1 MYTIYADDAL
11 LYSPGD
17 EELSVLSPVLETQCN
32 AAGTLTFVLLPEH
45 PMYSALHKMRTRID
59 VRQDDEIIWRGRV
72 LETETDFYRQK
83 TVTCEGELT
92 YLVDSVLHPYKLAD
106 YDGTAAGLFRLY
118 LTRHNEA
125 VSEAQQFQ
133 IGNVDIETL
142 SSVENTGYANT
153 WDEISDNLL
162 DIHGGFLR
170 IRHEDGA
177 RYLDWTKESGDTCAQ
192 VIRFGEN
199 LLDLSEY
206 VSASEVVTCLIP
218 YAGQSDS
225 KITIASVNDGKDYIE
240 DAAGIALY
248 GRIWGVTEFDTK
260 DASTLLEMAKKNL
273 QKRLEETITITI
285 SAVDLHLLDVN
296 AESFHVGNKVR
307 VVSLPHGIDAEYTC
321 TAISLDLVNPD
332 QSEYTFGTPETGMA
346 STTAATSKAVEVV
359 DTSVEYLRQIVS
371 DQNTHLL
378 LTDGLITA
386 YTQKKNE
393 NTDTLNTVQ
402 TTLDGMNG
410 TLSAYVETVDKHTQ
424 DITTVRADLDGMNGT
439 LTAYAE
445 RLGDAESEIT
455 RVQVTLDGI
464 NGELTSKVS
473 KGDLISTINQ
483 TAGEVKISASC
494 INLEGYV
501 TTSEFETV
509 SGWAD
514 NFEGDTINC
523 VTLSAFKVNSD
534 DGEFG
539 ALSIGDAHISDLTL
553 TGTATIGSLTVGGTS
568 VAPRTLKIGESSCT
582 FFAPEDATFE
592 LSDMPGYDDALAAAK
607 SEGASSVHVQALEI
621 AGQNYHSSS
630 KYIEVNLDTTLSNG
644 STEEGLL
651 SVNASSAYNA
661 GVSDVAISEITCVDI
676 SVGADTG
683 RVRVVVKLSNG
694 KTRQQVFTLS

>member
-45 PMYSALHKMRTRID
+45 PMYSALHKMRTRII
-59 VRQDDEIIWRGRV
+59 VKQDDEIIWRGRV

-142 SSVENTGYANT
+142 SSVENTGYGNT
-153 WDEISDNLL
+153 WDEISDNLI

-170 IRHEDGA
+170 IRHEGGV
-177 RYLDWTKESGDTCAQ
+177 RYLDWTKESGTSCGQ

-225 KITIASVNDGKDYIE
+225 QITISSVNGGKDYIE

-260 DASTLLEMAKKNL
+260 DAAKLLEMAKENL
-273 QKRLEETITITI
+273 QKRLKETITITI

-296 AESFHVGNKVR
+296 AESFHVGDKVR
-307 VVSLPHGIDAEYTC
+307 VVSTPHGIDAEYTC

-359 DTSVEYLRQIVS
+359 DSSVEYLRQIVS

-378 LTDGLITA
+378 LFDGVIDA
-386 YTQKKNE
+386 YTTKVDD
-393 NTDTLNTVQ
+393 NTKAINTVQ
-402 TTLDGMNG
+402 LTLN
-410 TLSAYVETVDKHTQ
+410 S
-424 DITTVRADLDGMNGT
+424 
-439 LTAYAE
+439 
-445 RLGDAESEIT
+445 
-455 RVQVTLDGI
+455 VT
-464 NGELTSKVS
+464 GELTSKVS
-473 KGDLISTINQ
+473 KDDLVSTINQ
-483 TAGEVKISASC
+483 TAGAVKISANC
-494 INLEGYV
+494 IDLEGYV
-501 TTSEFETV
+501 TAKQLESGDFWADEFGTQHADIGEIQVTNLYADMSYLTNAQVYGALEVGGALTTSSFTLGESAVGWQKQTVVTGISDALRVSKTSQTITYATPEGGENTINVLTNVQVFAGGHYSTKEISYLGAGTSE
-509 SGWAD
+509 
-514 NFEGDTINC
+514 
-523 VTLSAFKVNSD
+523 
-534 DGEFG
+534 
-539 ALSIGDAHISDLTL
+539 
-553 TGTATIGSLTVGGTS
+553 
-568 VAPRTLKIGESSCT
+568 
-582 FFAPEDATFE
+582 
-592 LSDMPGYDDALAAAK
+592 
-607 SEGASSVHVQALEI
+607 
-621 AGQNYHSSS
+621 
-630 KYIEVNLDTTLSNG
+630 
-644 STEEGLL
+644 
-651 SVNASSAYNA
+651 
-661 GVSDVAISEITCVDI
+661 
-676 SVGADTG
+676 
-683 RVRVVVKLSNG
+683 
-694 KTRQQVFTLS
+694 

>member
-1 MYTIYADDAL
+1 MYTIYADDTL

-45 PMYSALHKMRTRID
+45 PLYSALHKMRTRID

-72 LETETDFYRQK
+72 LETESDFYRQK

-142 SSVENTGYANT
+142 SSVENTGYGNT
-153 WDEISDNLL
+153 WDEISDNLI
-162 DIHGGFLR
+162 DIHGSFLR
-170 IRHEDGA
+170 VRYDGET
-177 RYLDWTKESGDTCAQ
+177 RYLDWTKESGTSCGQ

-218 YAGQSDS
+218 YAGQSGS
-225 KITIASVNDGKDYIE
+225 QITIKSVNDGKDYIE

-260 DASTLLEMAKKNL
+260 DASTLLEMAKENL
-273 QKRLEETITITI
+273 HKRLKETITITI

-296 AESFHVGNKVR
+296 AESFRVGDKVR
-307 VVSLPHGIDAEYTC
+307 VVSPPHGIDAEYTC

-378 LTDGLITA
+378 LFDGVIDA
-386 YTQKKNE
+386 YTTKVDD
-393 NTDTLNTVQ
+393 NTKAINTVQ
-402 TTLDGMNG
+402 LTLN
-410 TLSAYVETVDKHTQ
+410 S
-424 DITTVRADLDGMNGT
+424 
-439 LTAYAE
+439 
-445 RLGDAESEIT
+445 
-455 RVQVTLDGI
+455 VT
-464 NGELTSKVS
+464 GELTSKVS
-473 KGDLISTINQ
+473 KDDLVSTINQ
-483 TAGEVKISASC
+483 TAGAVKISAQC
-494 INLEGYV
+494 IDLEGYV
-501 TTSEFETV
+501 TATELSAMKADVTWLKGLTV
-509 SGWAD
+509 DVGIL
-514 NFEGDTINC
+514 NTG
-523 VTLSAFKVNSD
+523 TLSAGIASVD
-534 DGEFG
+534 
-539 ALSIGDAHISDLTL
+539 ALTANVLILGKSTVGWQKQTVVTGISDALRVSKTSQTITYATPEGGENTINVLTNVQVF
-553 TGTATIGSLTVGGTS
+553 AGGHYSTKEIS
-568 VAPRTLKIGESSCT
+568 YL
-582 FFAPEDATFE
+582 
-592 LSDMPGYDDALAAAK
+592 
-607 SEGASSVHVQALEI
+607 GAS
-621 AGQNYHSSS
+621 
-630 KYIEVNLDTTLSNG
+630 
-644 STEEGLL
+644 
-651 SVNASSAYNA
+651 AS
-661 GVSDVAISEITCVDI
+661 E
-676 SVGADTG
+676 
-683 RVRVVVKLSNG
+683 
-694 KTRQQVFTLS
+694 

>member
-248 GRIWGVTEFDTK
+248 GRIWGVTEFDAK
-260 DASTLLEMAKKNL
+260 DASTLLEMAKENL
-273 QKRLEETITITI
+273 QKRLKETITITI

-296 AESFHVGNKVR
+296 AESFRVGDKVR
-307 VVSLPHGIDAEYTC
+307 VVSPPHGIDAEYTC

-378 LTDGLITA
+378 LFDGVIDA
-386 YTQKKNE
+386 YTTKVDD
-393 NTDTLNTVQ
+393 NTKAINTVQ
-402 TTLDGMNG
+402 LTLN
-410 TLSAYVETVDKHTQ
+410 S
-424 DITTVRADLDGMNGT
+424 
-439 LTAYAE
+439 
-445 RLGDAESEIT
+445 
-455 RVQVTLDGI
+455 VT
-464 NGELTSKVS
+464 GELTSKVS
-473 KGDLISTINQ
+473 KDDLVSTINQ
-483 TAGEVKISASC
+483 TAGAVKISANC
-494 INLEGYV
+494 IDLDGYV
-501 TTSEFETV
+501 TAKELSAMKADVSWLKGLTV
-509 SGWAD
+509 DVGILRT
-514 NFEGDTINC
+514 G
-523 VTLSAFKVNSD
+523 TLSAGIAS
-534 DGEFG
+534 
-539 ALSIGDAHISDLTL
+539 LDAV
-553 TGTATIGSLTVGGTS
+553 TANVLILGGTS
-568 VAPRTLKIGESSCT
+568 AAPHTLKIGESSCT

>member
-17 EELSVLSPVLETQCN
+17 EELSVLSPVLETSCN
-32 AAGTLTFVLLPEH
+32 AAGTLTFVLLPAH
-45 PMYSALHKMRTRID
+45 PLYDKLQKLKTRIR
-59 VRQDDEIIWRGRV
+59 VMQDDEIIWRGRV
-72 LETETDFYRQK
+72 LETESDFYRQK

-142 SSVENTGYANT
+142 SSVENTGYGNT
-153 WDEISDNLL
+153 WDEISDNLI

-177 RYLDWTKESGDTCAQ
+177 RYLDWTKASGTSCGQ

-225 KITIASVNDGKDYIE
+225 QITISSVNGGKDYIE

-260 DASTLLEMAKKNL
+260 DAAKLLEMAKENL
-273 QKRLEETITITI
+273 QKRLKETITITI
-285 SAVDLHLLDVN
+285 SAVNLHLLDVN
-296 AESFHVGNKVR
+296 AESFHVGDKVR
-307 VVSLPHGIDAEYTC
+307 VISPPHGIDAEYTC

-378 LTDGLITA
+378 LFDGVIDA
-386 YTQKKNE
+386 YTTKVDD
-393 NTDTLNTVQ
+393 NTKAINTVRLTLN
-402 TTLDGMNG
+402 
-410 TLSAYVETVDKHTQ
+410 S
-424 DITTVRADLDGMNGT
+424 
-439 LTAYAE
+439 
-445 RLGDAESEIT
+445 
-455 RVQVTLDGI
+455 VT
-464 NGELTSKVS
+464 GELTSKVS
-473 KGDLISTINQ
+473 KDDLVSTINQ
-483 TAGEVKISASC
+483 TAGAVKISANC
-494 INLEGYV
+494 IDLEGYV
-501 TTSEFETV
+501 TATELSAMKADVSWLNGVSLSVAELTARSGAHLGVADATSLGV
-509 SGWAD
+509 SGALGA
-514 NFEGDTINC
+514 NTISANAIAA
-523 VTLSAFKVNSD
+523 TL
-534 DGEFG
+534 
-539 ALSIGDAHISDLTL
+539 
-553 TGTATIGSLTVGGTS
+553 SLTVGGTS

-621 AGQNYHSSS
+621 SGQNYHSSS

-661 GVSDVAISEITCVDI
+661 GAGDVAISKITCVDI
-676 SVGADTG
+676 SAGADTG

>member
-17 EELSVLSPVLETQCN
+17 EELSVLSPMLETQCN

-45 PMYSALHKMRTRID
+45 PMYSTLHKMRTRID

-142 SSVENTGYANT
+142 SSVENTGYGNT
-153 WDEISDNLL
+153 WDEISDNLI

-170 IRHEDGA
+170 VRYDGET
-177 RYLDWTKESGDTCAQ
+177 RYLDWTKESGTSCGQ

-218 YAGQSDS
+218 YAGQGDS
-225 KITIASVNDGKDYIE
+225 QITIKSVNDGKDYIE
-240 DAAGIALY
+240 DEAGIALY

-260 DASTLLEMAKKNL
+260 DAAKLLEMAKENL
-273 QKRLEETITITI
+273 QKRLKETITITI

-296 AESFHVGNKVR
+296 AESFRVGDKVR
-307 VVSLPHGIDAEYTC
+307 VVSPPHGIDAEYTC
-321 TAISLDLVNPD
+321 TAISLDLVSPD

-378 LTDGLITA
+378 LFDGVIDA
-386 YTQKKNE
+386 YTTKVDD
-393 NTDTLNTVQ
+393 NTKAINTVQ
-402 TTLDGMNG
+402 LTLN
-410 TLSAYVETVDKHTQ
+410 S
-424 DITTVRADLDGMNGT
+424 
-439 LTAYAE
+439 
-445 RLGDAESEIT
+445 
-455 RVQVTLDGI
+455 VT
-464 NGELTSKVS
+464 GELPSKVS
-473 KGDLISTINQ
+473 KDDLVSTINQ
-483 TAGEVKISASC
+483 TAGAVKISANC
-494 INLEGYV
+494 IDLEGYV
-501 TTSEFETV
+501 TATE
-509 SGWAD
+509 
-514 NFEGDTINC
+514 
-523 VTLSAFKVNSD
+523 LSAMKADVSWLNGVSLSVAELTARSGAHLGTAD
-534 DGEFG
+534 ADSLGVSG
-539 ALSIGDAHISDLTL
+539 ALSANTISANAIGTTL
-553 TGTATIGSLTVGGTS
+553 ALTVGGVS
-568 VAPRTLKIGESSCT
+568 AAPRTLKIGESSCT

-661 GVSDVAISEITCVDI
+661 GASDVAISEITCVDI
-676 SVGADTG
+676 SAGADTG

>member
-17 EELSVLSPVLETQCN
+17 EELSVLSPVLETSCN
-32 AAGTLTFVLLPEH
+32 AAGTLTFVLLPAH
-45 PMYSALHKMRTRID
+45 PLYDKLQKLKTRIR
-59 VRQDDEIIWRGRV
+59 VMQDDEILWRGRV

-142 SSVENTGYANT
+142 SSVENTGYGNT
-153 WDEISDNLL
+153 WDEISGNLL

-170 IRHEDGA
+170 VRHEDGA
-177 RYLDWTKESGDTCAQ
+177 RYLDWTKESGTSCGQ

-218 YAGQSDS
+218 CAGQGDS
-225 KITIASVNDGKDYIE
+225 QITIASVNGGKDYIE

-260 DASTLLEMAKKNL
+260 DASTLLEMAKENL
-273 QKRLEETITITI
+273 QKRLKETITITI

-296 AESFHVGNKVR
+296 AESFRVGDKVR
-307 VVSLPHGIDAEYTC
+307 VVSPPHGIDAEYTC

-378 LTDGLITA
+378 LFDGVIDA
-386 YTQKKNE
+386 YTTKVDD
-393 NTDTLNTVQ
+393 NTKAINTVQ
-402 TTLDGMNG
+402 LTLN
-410 TLSAYVETVDKHTQ
+410 SV
-424 DITTVRADLDGMNGT
+424 I
-439 LTAYAE
+439 
-445 RLGDAESEIT
+445 
-455 RVQVTLDGI
+455 
-464 NGELTSKVS
+464 GELTSKVS
-473 KGDLISTINQ
+473 KGDLVSTINQ
-483 TAGEVKISASC
+483 TAGAVKISANC
-494 INLEGYV
+494 IDLEGYV
-501 TTSEFETV
+501 TAKEFETV
-509 SGWAD
+509 SGWVDTFNGDFISAARCELD
-514 NFEGDTINC
+514 HLDAGQANLSETSITGPLTIGGTGVGWQKQTVVTGISDALRVSKTSQTITYATPEGGENTIN
-523 VTLSAFKVNSD
+523 VLTNVQVFAGGHFSTKEINYL
-534 DGEFG
+534 G
-539 ALSIGDAHISDLTL
+539 A
-553 TGTATIGSLTVGGTS
+553 
-568 VAPRTLKIGESSCT
+568 
-582 FFAPEDATFE
+582 
-592 LSDMPGYDDALAAAK
+592 
-607 SEGASSVHVQALEI
+607 GASE
-621 AGQNYHSSS
+621 
-630 KYIEVNLDTTLSNG
+630 
-644 STEEGLL
+644 
-651 SVNASSAYNA
+651 
-661 GVSDVAISEITCVDI
+661 
-676 SVGADTG
+676 
-683 RVRVVVKLSNG
+683 
-694 KTRQQVFTLS
+694 

>member
-17 EELSVLSPVLETQCN
+17 EELSVLSPVLETSCN
-32 AAGTLTFVLLPEH
+32 AAGTLTFVLLPAH
-45 PMYSALHKMRTRID
+45 PLYDKLQKLKTRIR
-59 VRQDDEIIWRGRV
+59 VMQDDEIIWRGRV
-72 LETETDFYRQK
+72 LETESDFYRQK

-142 SSVENTGYANT
+142 SSVENTGYGNT
-153 WDEISDNLL
+153 WDEISDNLI

-177 RYLDWTKESGDTCAQ
+177 RYLDWTKASGTSCGQ

-225 KITIASVNDGKDYIE
+225 QITISSVNGGKDYIE

-260 DASTLLEMAKKNL
+260 DAAKLLEMAKENL
-273 QKRLEETITITI
+273 QKRLKETITITI
-285 SAVDLHLLDVN
+285 SAVNLHLLDVN
-296 AESFHVGNKVR
+296 AESFHVGDKVR
-307 VVSLPHGIDAEYTC
+307 VISPPHGIDAEYTC

-378 LTDGLITA
+378 LFDGVIDA
-386 YTQKKNE
+386 YTTKVDD
-393 NTDTLNTVQ
+393 NTKAINTVQ
-402 TTLDGMNG
+402 LTLN
-410 TLSAYVETVDKHTQ
+410 S
-424 DITTVRADLDGMNGT
+424 
-439 LTAYAE
+439 
-445 RLGDAESEIT
+445 
-455 RVQVTLDGI
+455 VT
-464 NGELTSKVS
+464 GELTSKVS
-473 KGDLISTINQ
+473 KDDLVSTINQ
-483 TAGEVKISASC
+483 TAGAVKISANC
-494 INLEGYV
+494 IDLEGYV
-501 TTSEFETV
+501 TATE
-509 SGWAD
+509 
-514 NFEGDTINC
+514 
-523 VTLSAFKVNSD
+523 LSAMKADVSWLNGVSLSVAELTARSGAHLGVAD
-534 DGEFG
+534 ATSLGVSG
-539 ALSIGDAHISDLTL
+539 ALSANTISASAIGATL
-553 TGTATIGSLTVGGTS
+553 SLTVGGTS

-621 AGQNYHSSS
+621 SGQNYHSSS

-661 GVSDVAISEITCVDI
+661 GAGDVAISGITCVDI
-676 SVGADTG
+676 SAGSDTG

>member
-17 EELSVLSPVLETQCN
+17 EELSVLSPMLETQCN

-45 PMYSALHKMRTRID
+45 PMYSTLHKMRTRID

-142 SSVENTGYANT
+142 SSVENTGYGNT
-153 WDEISDNLL
+153 WDEISDNLI

-170 IRHEDGA
+170 IRYDGET
-177 RYLDWTKESGDTCAQ
+177 RYLDWTKESGTSCGQ

-218 YAGQSDS
+218 YAGQGDS
-225 KITIASVNDGKDYIE
+225 QITIKSVNDGKDYIE
-240 DAAGIALY
+240 DEAGIALY

-260 DASTLLEMAKKNL
+260 DAAKLLEMAKENL
-273 QKRLEETITITI
+273 QKRLKETITITI

-296 AESFHVGNKVR
+296 AESFRVGDKVR
-307 VVSLPHGIDAEYTC
+307 VVSPPHGIDAEYTC
-321 TAISLDLVNPD
+321 TAISLDLVSPD

-378 LTDGLITA
+378 LFDGVIDA
-386 YTQKKNE
+386 YTTKVDD
-393 NTDTLNTVQ
+393 NTKAINTVQ
-402 TTLDGMNG
+402 LTLN
-410 TLSAYVETVDKHTQ
+410 S
-424 DITTVRADLDGMNGT
+424 
-439 LTAYAE
+439 
-445 RLGDAESEIT
+445 
-455 RVQVTLDGI
+455 VT
-464 NGELTSKVS
+464 GELTSKVS
-473 KGDLISTINQ
+473 KDDLVSTINQ
-483 TAGEVKISASC
+483 TAGAVKISANC
-494 INLEGYV
+494 IDLEGYV
-501 TTSEFETV
+501 TATE
-509 SGWAD
+509 
-514 NFEGDTINC
+514 
-523 VTLSAFKVNSD
+523 LSAMKADVSWLNGVSLSVAELTARSGAHLGTAD
-534 DGEFG
+534 ADSLGVSG
-539 ALSIGDAHISDLTL
+539 ALSANTISANAIGTTL
-553 TGTATIGSLTVGGTS
+553 ALTVGGVS
-568 VAPRTLKIGESSCT
+568 AAPRTLKIGESSCT

-661 GVSDVAISEITCVDI
+661 GASDVAISEITCVDI
-676 SVGADTG
+676 SAGADTG

>member
-17 EELSVLSPVLETQCN
+17 EELSVLSPVLETSCN
-32 AAGTLTFVLLPEH
+32 AAGTLTFVLLPAH
-45 PMYSALHKMRTRID
+45 PLYDKLQKLKTRIR
-59 VRQDDEIIWRGRV
+59 VMQDDEIIWRGRV
-72 LETETDFYRQK
+72 LETESDFYRQK

-142 SSVENTGYANT
+142 SSVENTGYGNT
-153 WDEISDNLL
+153 WDEISDNLI

-177 RYLDWTKESGDTCAQ
+177 RYLDWTKASGTSCGQ

-225 KITIASVNDGKDYIE
+225 QITISSVNGGKDYIE

-260 DASTLLEMAKKNL
+260 DAAKLLEMAKENL
-273 QKRLEETITITI
+273 QKRLKETITITI
-285 SAVDLHLLDVN
+285 SAVNLHLLDVN
-296 AESFHVGNKVR
+296 AESFHVGDKVR
-307 VVSLPHGIDAEYTC
+307 VISPPHGIDAEYTC

-378 LTDGLITA
+378 LFDGVIDA
-386 YTQKKNE
+386 YTTKVDD
-393 NTDTLNTVQ
+393 NTKAINTVQ
-402 TTLDGMNG
+402 LTLN
-410 TLSAYVETVDKHTQ
+410 S
-424 DITTVRADLDGMNGT
+424 
-439 LTAYAE
+439 
-445 RLGDAESEIT
+445 
-455 RVQVTLDGI
+455 VT
-464 NGELTSKVS
+464 GELTSKVS
-473 KGDLISTINQ
+473 KDDLVSTINQ
-483 TAGEVKISASC
+483 TAGAVKISANC
-494 INLEGYV
+494 IDLEGYV
-501 TTSEFETV
+501 TATE
-509 SGWAD
+509 
-514 NFEGDTINC
+514 
-523 VTLSAFKVNSD
+523 LSAMKADVSWLNGVSLSVAELTARSGAHLGVAD
-534 DGEFG
+534 ATSLGVSG
-539 ALSIGDAHISDLTL
+539 ALSANTISANAIGATL
-553 TGTATIGSLTVGGTS
+553 SLTVGGTS

-621 AGQNYHSSS
+621 SGQNYHSSS

-661 GVSDVAISEITCVDI
+661 GAGGVTISGITCVDI
-676 SVGADTG
+676 SAGSDTG

>member
-45 PMYSALHKMRTRID
+45 PMYSALHKMRTRII
-59 VRQDDEIIWRGRV
+59 VKQDDEIIWRGRV

-142 SSVENTGYANT
+142 SSVENTGYGNT
-153 WDEISDNLL
+153 WDEISGNLI

-170 IRHEDGA
+170 IRYEGGV
-177 RYLDWTKESGDTCAQ
+177 RYLDWTKESGTSCGQ

-225 KITIASVNDGKDYIE
+225 QITISSVNGGKDYIE

-260 DASTLLEMAKKNL
+260 DAAKLLEMAKENL
-273 QKRLEETITITI
+273 QKRLKETITITI

-296 AESFHVGNKVR
+296 AESFHVGDKVR
-307 VVSLPHGIDAEYTC
+307 VISPPHGIDAEYTC

-378 LTDGLITA
+378 LFDGVIDA
-386 YTQKKNE
+386 YTTKVDD
-393 NTDTLNTVQ
+393 NTKAINTVQ
-402 TTLDGMNG
+402 LTLN
-410 TLSAYVETVDKHTQ
+410 S
-424 DITTVRADLDGMNGT
+424 
-439 LTAYAE
+439 
-445 RLGDAESEIT
+445 
-455 RVQVTLDGI
+455 VT
-464 NGELTSKVS
+464 GELTSKVS
-473 KGDLISTINQ
+473 KDDLVSTINQ
-483 TAGEVKISASC
+483 TAGAVKISANC
-494 INLEGYV
+494 IDLEGYV
-501 TTSEFETV
+501 TAKQLESGDFWADEFGTQHADIGEIQVTNLYADMSYLTNAQVYGALEVGGALTTSSLTLGESAVGWQKQTVVTGISDALRVSKTSQTITYATPEGGENTINVLTNVQVFAGGHYSTKEISYLGAGTSE
-509 SGWAD
+509 
-514 NFEGDTINC
+514 
-523 VTLSAFKVNSD
+523 
-534 DGEFG
+534 
-539 ALSIGDAHISDLTL
+539 
-553 TGTATIGSLTVGGTS
+553 
-568 VAPRTLKIGESSCT
+568 
-582 FFAPEDATFE
+582 
-592 LSDMPGYDDALAAAK
+592 
-607 SEGASSVHVQALEI
+607 
-621 AGQNYHSSS
+621 
-630 KYIEVNLDTTLSNG
+630 
-644 STEEGLL
+644 
-651 SVNASSAYNA
+651 
-661 GVSDVAISEITCVDI
+661 
-676 SVGADTG
+676 
-683 RVRVVVKLSNG
+683 
-694 KTRQQVFTLS
+694 

>member
-142 SSVENTGYANT
+142 SSVENTGYGNT
-153 WDEISDNLL
+153 WDEISDNLI

-177 RYLDWTKESGDTCAQ
+177 RYLDWTKESGTSCGQ
-192 VIRFGEN
+192 VICFGEN
-199 LLDLSEY
+199 LLDLSEH

-225 KITIASVNDGKDYIE
+225 QITISSVNGGKDYIE

-260 DASTLLEMAKKNL
+260 DAAKLLEMAKENL
-273 QKRLEETITITI
+273 QKRLKETITITI

-296 AESFHVGNKVR
+296 AESFHVGDKVR
-307 VVSLPHGIDAEYTC
+307 VVSPPHGIDAEYTC

-346 STTAATSKAVEVV
+346 STTAATSKAVETV
-359 DTSVEYLRQIVS
+359 DSSVEYLRQIVS

-386 YTQKKNE
+386 YTTKTNE
-393 NTDTLNTVQ
+393 NTEAINTVQ
-402 TTLDGMNG
+402 ETLDAVNG

-553 TGTATIGSLTVGGTS
+553 TGTATIGSLTVGKAAASWQKQTVVTGIS
-568 VAPRTLKIGESSCT
+568 
-582 FFAPEDATFE
+582 
-592 LSDMPGYDDALAAAK
+592 DALRVSKTSQTITFATPEGGEETINVLTNVQVYAGGHYSTKEISYLGA
-607 SEGASSVHVQALEI
+607 GASE
-621 AGQNYHSSS
+621 
-630 KYIEVNLDTTLSNG
+630 
-644 STEEGLL
+644 
-651 SVNASSAYNA
+651 
-661 GVSDVAISEITCVDI
+661 
-676 SVGADTG
+676 
-683 RVRVVVKLSNG
+683 
-694 KTRQQVFTLS
+694 

>member
-17 EELSVLSPVLETQCN
+17 EELSVLSPVLETSCN

-142 SSVENTGYANT
+142 SSVENTGYGNT
-153 WDEISDNLL
+153 WDEISGNLL

-170 IRHEDGA
+170 VRHEGDV
-177 RYLDWTKESGDTCAQ
+177 RYLDWTKESGTSCGQ

-218 YAGQSDS
+218 CAGQSGS
-225 KITIASVNDGKDYIE
+225 QITISSVNGGKDYIE

-248 GRIWGVTEFDTK
+248 GRIWGVTEFDAK
-260 DASTLLEMAKKNL
+260 DASTLLEMAKENL
-273 QKRLEETITITI
+273 QKRLKETITITI

-296 AESFHVGNKVR
+296 AESFRVGDKVR
-307 VVSLPHGIDAEYTC
+307 VVSPPHGIDAEYTC
-321 TAISLDLVNPD
+321 TAISLDLVSPD

-378 LTDGLITA
+378 LFDGVIDA
-386 YTQKKNE
+386 YTTKVDD
-393 NTDTLNTVQ
+393 NTKAINTVQ
-402 TTLDGMNG
+402 LTLN
-410 TLSAYVETVDKHTQ
+410 S
-424 DITTVRADLDGMNGT
+424 
-439 LTAYAE
+439 
-445 RLGDAESEIT
+445 
-455 RVQVTLDGI
+455 VT
-464 NGELTSKVS
+464 GELTSKVS
-473 KGDLISTINQ
+473 KDDLVSTINQ
-483 TAGEVKISASC
+483 TAGAVKISANC
-494 INLEGYV
+494 IDLDGYV
-501 TTSEFETV
+501 TATELSAMKADVSWLKGLTV
-509 SGWAD
+509 DVGIL
-514 NFEGDTINC
+514 NTG
-523 VTLSAFKVNSD
+523 TLSAGIASVD
-534 DGEFG
+534 
-539 ALSIGDAHISDLTL
+539 ALTANVLILGKSTVGWQKQTVVTGISDALRVSKTSQTITYATPEGGENTINVLTNVQVF
-553 TGTATIGSLTVGGTS
+553 AGGHYSTKEIS
-568 VAPRTLKIGESSCT
+568 YLGA
-582 FFAPEDATFE
+582 
-592 LSDMPGYDDALAAAK
+592 
-607 SEGASSVHVQALEI
+607 GASE
-621 AGQNYHSSS
+621 
-630 KYIEVNLDTTLSNG
+630 
-644 STEEGLL
+644 
-651 SVNASSAYNA
+651 
-661 GVSDVAISEITCVDI
+661 
-676 SVGADTG
+676 
-683 RVRVVVKLSNG
+683 
-694 KTRQQVFTLS
+694 

>member
-17 EELSVLSPVLETQCN
+17 EELSVLSPMLETQCN

-142 SSVENTGYANT
+142 SSVENTGYGNT
-153 WDEISDNLL
+153 WDEISGNLI

-170 IRHEDGA
+170 VRHEGDV
-177 RYLDWTKESGDTCAQ
+177 RYLDWTKESGTSCGQ

-206 VSASEVVTCLIP
+206 VSALEVVTCLIP
-218 YAGQSDS
+218 YAGQGDS
-225 KITIASVNDGKDYIE
+225 QITIASANGGKDYIE
-240 DAAGIALY
+240 DAAGITLY

-260 DASTLLEMAKKNL
+260 DASTLLDMAKENL
-273 QKRLEETITITI
+273 QKRLKEKITITI

-296 AESFHVGNKVR
+296 AESFRVGDKVR
-307 VVSLPHGIDAEYTC
+307 VVSPPHGIDAEYTC

-359 DTSVEYLRQIVS
+359 DSSVEYLRQIVS

-378 LTDGLITA
+378 LFDGVIDA
-386 YTQKKNE
+386 YTTKVDD
-393 NTDTLNTVQ
+393 NTKAINTVQ
-402 TTLDGMNG
+402 LTLN
-410 TLSAYVETVDKHTQ
+410 S
-424 DITTVRADLDGMNGT
+424 
-439 LTAYAE
+439 
-445 RLGDAESEIT
+445 
-455 RVQVTLDGI
+455 VT
-464 NGELTSKVS
+464 GELTSKVS
-473 KGDLISTINQ
+473 KDDLVSTINQ
-483 TAGEVKISASC
+483 TAGAVKISANC
-494 INLEGYV
+494 IDLEGYV
-501 TTSEFETV
+501 TATELSAMK
-509 SGWAD
+509 AD
-514 NFEGDTINC
+514 VTWLKGLAVDVGILNTG
-523 VTLSAFKVNSD
+523 TLSA
-534 DGEFG
+534 G
-539 ALSIGDAHISDLTL
+539 
-553 TGTATIGSLTVGGTS
+553 
-568 VAPRTLKIGESSCT
+568 
-582 FFAPEDATFE
+582 
-592 LSDMPGYDDALAAAK
+592 
-607 SEGASSVHVQALEI
+607 I
-621 AGQNYHSSS
+621 A
-630 KYIEVNLDTTLSNG
+630 
-644 STEEGLL
+644 
-651 SVNASSAYNA
+651 
-661 GVSDVAISEITCVDI
+661 
-676 SVGADTG
+676 SVGALTANVLILGKSTVGWQKQTVVTG
-683 RVRVVVKLSNG
+683 ISDALRVS
-694 KTRQQVFTLS
+694 KTSQTITYATPEGGENTINVLTNVQVFAGGHYSTKEISYLGAGASE

>member
-1 MYTIYADDAL
+1 MYTIYADDTL
-11 LYSPGD
+11 LYLPGD

-142 SSVENTGYANT
+142 SSVENTGYGNT
-153 WDEISDNLL
+153 WDEISDNLI

-177 RYLDWTKESGDTCAQ
+177 RYLDWTKASGTSCGQ

-218 YAGQSDS
+218 YAGQGDS
-225 KITIASVNDGKDYIE
+225 QITIKSVNDGKDYIE
-240 DAAGIALY
+240 DEAGIALY
-248 GRIWGVTEFDTK
+248 GRIWGVTEFDAK
-260 DASTLLEMAKKNL
+260 DASTLLEMAKENL
-273 QKRLEETITITI
+273 QKRLKETITITI

-296 AESFHVGNKVR
+296 AESFRVGDNVR
-307 VVSLPHGIDAEYTC
+307 VVSPPHGIDVEYTC

-378 LTDGLITA
+378 LFDGVIDA
-386 YTQKKNE
+386 YTTKVDD
-393 NTDTLNTVQ
+393 NTKAINTVQ
-402 TTLDGMNG
+402 LTLN
-410 TLSAYVETVDKHTQ
+410 S
-424 DITTVRADLDGMNGT
+424 
-439 LTAYAE
+439 
-445 RLGDAESEIT
+445 
-455 RVQVTLDGI
+455 VT
-464 NGELTSKVS
+464 GELTSKVS
-473 KGDLISTINQ
+473 KDDLVSTINQ
-483 TAGEVKISASC
+483 TAGAVKISANC
-494 INLEGYV
+494 IDLEGYV
-501 TTSEFETV
+501 TATE
-509 SGWAD
+509 
-514 NFEGDTINC
+514 
-523 VTLSAFKVNSD
+523 LSAMKADVSWLNGVSLSVAELTARSGAHLGTAD
-534 DGEFG
+534 ADSLGVSG
-539 ALSIGDAHISDLTL
+539 ALSANTISANAIGTTL
-553 TGTATIGSLTVGGTS
+553 ALTVGGVS
-568 VAPRTLKIGESSCT
+568 AAPRTLKIGESSCT

-661 GVSDVAISEITCVDI
+661 GASDVAISKITCVDI
-676 SVGADTG
+676 SAGADTG

>member
-32 AAGTLTFVLLPEH
+32 AAGTLTLVLLPEH

-72 LETETDFYRQK
+72 LETETDFYHQK

-125 VSEAQQFQ
+125 ISEAQQFQ

-142 SSVENTGYANT
+142 SSVENTGYGNT
-153 WDEISDNLL
+153 WDEISDNLI

-177 RYLDWTKESGDTCAQ
+177 RYLDWTKESGTSCGQ

-225 KITIASVNDGKDYIE
+225 KITIASVNGGKDYIE

-260 DASTLLEMAKKNL
+260 DATKLLEMAKENL
-273 QKRLEETITITI
+273 HKRLKETITITI

-296 AESFHVGNKVR
+296 AESFHVGDKVR
-307 VVSLPHGIDAEYTC
+307 VISPPHGIDAEYTC

-378 LTDGLITA
+378 LFDGVIDV
-386 YTQKKNE
+386 YTTKVDD
-393 NTDTLNTVQ
+393 NTKAINTVQ
-402 TTLDGMNG
+402 LTLN
-410 TLSAYVETVDKHTQ
+410 S
-424 DITTVRADLDGMNGT
+424 
-439 LTAYAE
+439 
-445 RLGDAESEIT
+445 
-455 RVQVTLDGI
+455 VT
-464 NGELTSKVS
+464 GELTSKVR
-473 KGDLISTINQ
+473 KDDLVSTINQ
-483 TAGEVKISASC
+483 TAGAVKISANC
-494 INLEGYV
+494 IDLEGYV
-501 TTSEFETV
+501 TATELSAMKADVSWLKGLTV
-509 SGWAD
+509 DVGILSTG
-514 NFEGDTINC
+514 
-523 VTLSAFKVNSD
+523 TLSAGIAS
-534 DGEFG
+534 
-539 ALSIGDAHISDLTL
+539 LDAVTANVLILGKSTVGWQKQTVVTGISDALRVSKTSQTITYATPEGGENTINVLTNVQVFAGGHYSTKEISYL
-553 TGTATIGSLTVGGTS
+553 GAGTS
-568 VAPRTLKIGESSCT
+568 E
-582 FFAPEDATFE
+582 
-592 LSDMPGYDDALAAAK
+592 
-607 SEGASSVHVQALEI
+607 
-621 AGQNYHSSS
+621 
-630 KYIEVNLDTTLSNG
+630 
-644 STEEGLL
+644 
-651 SVNASSAYNA
+651 
-661 GVSDVAISEITCVDI
+661 
-676 SVGADTG
+676 
-683 RVRVVVKLSNG
+683 
-694 KTRQQVFTLS
+694 

>member
-218 YAGQSDS
+218 YAGQSGS
-225 KITIASVNDGKDYIE
+225 QITIKSVNDGKDYIE

-248 GRIWGVTEFDTK
+248 GRIWGVTEFDAK
-260 DASTLLEMAKKNL
+260 DASTLLEMAKENL
-273 QKRLEETITITI
+273 QKRLKETITITI

-296 AESFHVGNKVR
+296 AESFRVGDKVR
-307 VVSLPHGIDAEYTC
+307 VVSPPHGIDAEYTC
-321 TAISLDLVNPD
+321 TAISLDLVSPD

-371 DQNTHLL
+371 DQNTYLL
-378 LTDGLITA
+378 LFDGVIDA
-386 YTQKKNE
+386 YTTKVDD
-393 NTDTLNTVQ
+393 NTEAINTVQ
-402 TTLDGMNG
+402 LTLN
-410 TLSAYVETVDKHTQ
+410 S
-424 DITTVRADLDGMNGT
+424 
-439 LTAYAE
+439 
-445 RLGDAESEIT
+445 
-455 RVQVTLDGI
+455 VT
-464 NGELTSKVS
+464 GELTSKVS
-473 KGDLISTINQ
+473 KDDLVSTINQ
-483 TAGEVKISASC
+483 TAGAVKISAQC
-494 INLEGYV
+494 IDLEGYV
-501 TTSEFETV
+501 TATELSTMKADVSWLNGVSLSVAELTARSGAHLGVADATSLGV
-509 SGWAD
+509 S
-514 NFEGDTINC
+514 
-523 VTLSAFKVNSD
+523 
-534 DGEFG
+534 G
-539 ALSIGDAHISDLTL
+539 ALSANTISANAIGATL
-553 TGTATIGSLTVGGTS
+553 SLTVGGTS

-661 GVSDVAISEITCVDI
+661 GAGDVAISGITCVDI
-676 SVGADTG
+676 SAGADTG

>member
-142 SSVENTGYANT
+142 SSVENTGYGNT
-153 WDEISDNLL
+153 WDEISDNLI

-177 RYLDWTKESGDTCAQ
+177 RYLDWTKESGTSCGQ

-218 YAGQSDS
+218 CAGQSGS
-225 KITIASVNDGKDYIE
+225 QSTISSVNGGKDYIE

-248 GRIWGVTEFDTK
+248 GRIWGVTEFDAK
-260 DASTLLEMAKKNL
+260 DASTLLEMAKENL
-273 QKRLEETITITI
+273 QKRLKETITITI

-296 AESFHVGNKVR
+296 AESFRVGDKVR
-307 VVSLPHGIDAEYTC
+307 VVSPPHGIDAEYTC
-321 TAISLDLVNPD
+321 TAILLDLVNPD

-359 DTSVEYLRQIVS
+359 DSSVEYLRQIVS

-378 LTDGLITA
+378 LFDGVIDA
-386 YTQKKNE
+386 YTTKVDD
-393 NTDTLNTVQ
+393 NTKAINTVQ
-402 TTLDGMNG
+402 LTLN
-410 TLSAYVETVDKHTQ
+410 S
-424 DITTVRADLDGMNGT
+424 
-439 LTAYAE
+439 
-445 RLGDAESEIT
+445 
-455 RVQVTLDGI
+455 VT
-464 NGELTSKVS
+464 GELTSKVS
-473 KGDLISTINQ
+473 KGDLVSTINQ
-483 TAGEVKISASC
+483 TAGAVKISANC
-494 INLEGYV
+494 IDLEGYV
-501 TTSEFETV
+501 TAKEFETV
-509 SGWAD
+509 SGWVDTFNGDFISAARCELD
-514 NFEGDTINC
+514 HLDAGQANLSETSITGPLTIGGTGVGWQKQTVVTGISDALRVSKTSQTITYATPEGGENTIN
-523 VTLSAFKVNSD
+523 VLTNVQVFAGGHYSTKEINYL
-534 DGEFG
+534 G
-539 ALSIGDAHISDLTL
+539 A
-553 TGTATIGSLTVGGTS
+553 
-568 VAPRTLKIGESSCT
+568 
-582 FFAPEDATFE
+582 
-592 LSDMPGYDDALAAAK
+592 
-607 SEGASSVHVQALEI
+607 GASE
-621 AGQNYHSSS
+621 
-630 KYIEVNLDTTLSNG
+630 
-644 STEEGLL
+644 
-651 SVNASSAYNA
+651 
-661 GVSDVAISEITCVDI
+661 
-676 SVGADTG
+676 
-683 RVRVVVKLSNG
+683 
-694 KTRQQVFTLS
+694 

>member
-59 VRQDDEIIWRGRV
+59 IRQDDEIIWRGRV

-142 SSVENTGYANT
+142 SSVENTGYGNT
-153 WDEISDNLL
+153 WDEISGNLI

-170 IRHEDGA
+170 VRYDGET
-177 RYLDWTKESGDTCAQ
+177 RYLDWTKESGTSCGQ

-218 YAGQSDS
+218 YAGQGDS
-225 KITIASVNDGKDYIE
+225 QITIKSVNDGKDYIE
-240 DAAGIALY
+240 DEAGIALY

-260 DASTLLEMAKKNL
+260 DAAKLLEMAKENL
-273 QKRLEETITITI
+273 QKRLKETITITI

-296 AESFHVGNKVR
+296 AESFRVGDKVR
-307 VVSLPHGIDAEYTC
+307 VVSPPHGIDAEYTC
-321 TAISLDLVNPD
+321 TAISLDLVSPD

-378 LTDGLITA
+378 LFDGVIDA
-386 YTQKKNE
+386 YTTKVDD
-393 NTDTLNTVQ
+393 NTKAINTVQ
-402 TTLDGMNG
+402 LTLN
-410 TLSAYVETVDKHTQ
+410 S
-424 DITTVRADLDGMNGT
+424 
-439 LTAYAE
+439 
-445 RLGDAESEIT
+445 
-455 RVQVTLDGI
+455 VT
-464 NGELTSKVS
+464 GELTSKVS
-473 KGDLISTINQ
+473 KDDLVSTINQ
-483 TAGEVKISASC
+483 TAGAVKISANC
-494 INLEGYV
+494 IDLEGYV
-501 TTSEFETV
+501 TATE
-509 SGWAD
+509 
-514 NFEGDTINC
+514 
-523 VTLSAFKVNSD
+523 LSAMKADVSWLNGVSLSVAELTARSGAHLGTAD
-534 DGEFG
+534 ADSLGVSG
-539 ALSIGDAHISDLTL
+539 ALSANTISANAIGTTL
-553 TGTATIGSLTVGGTS
+553 ALTVGGVS
-568 VAPRTLKIGESSCT
+568 AAPRTLKIGESSCT

-661 GVSDVAISEITCVDI
+661 GASDVAISEITCVDI
-676 SVGADTG
+676 SAGADTG

>member
-17 EELSVLSPVLETQCN
+17 EELSVLSPMLETQCN

-153 WDEISDNLL
+153 WDEISDNLI

-177 RYLDWTKESGDTCAQ
+177 RYLDWTKESGTSCGQ

-218 YAGQSDS
+218 YAGQSGS
-225 KITIASVNDGKDYIE
+225 QITISSVNGGKDYIE

-260 DASTLLEMAKKNL
+260 DAAKLLEMAKENL
-273 QKRLEETITITI
+273 QKRLKETITITI

-296 AESFHVGNKVR
+296 AESFRVGDKVR
-307 VVSLPHGIDAEYTC
+307 VVSPPHGIDAEYTC

-378 LTDGLITA
+378 LFDGVIDA
-386 YTQKKNE
+386 YTTKVDD
-393 NTDTLNTVQ
+393 NTKAINTVQ
-402 TTLDGMNG
+402 LTLN
-410 TLSAYVETVDKHTQ
+410 S
-424 DITTVRADLDGMNGT
+424 
-439 LTAYAE
+439 
-445 RLGDAESEIT
+445 
-455 RVQVTLDGI
+455 VT
-464 NGELTSKVS
+464 GELTSKVS
-473 KGDLISTINQ
+473 KDDLVSTINQ
-483 TAGEVKISASC
+483 TAGAVKISANC
-494 INLEGYV
+494 IDLDGYV
-501 TTSEFETV
+501 TAKELSAMKTDVSWLKGLTV
-509 SGWAD
+509 DVGILRT
-514 NFEGDTINC
+514 G
-523 VTLSAFKVNSD
+523 TLSAGIAS
-534 DGEFG
+534 
-539 ALSIGDAHISDLTL
+539 LDAV
-553 TGTATIGSLTVGGTS
+553 TANVLILGGTS
-568 VAPRTLKIGESSCT
+568 AAPHTLKIGESSCT

-661 GVSDVAISEITCVDI
+661 GASDVAISEITCVDI
-676 SVGADTG
+676 SAGADTG

>member
-142 SSVENTGYANT
+142 SSVENTGYGNT
-153 WDEISDNLL
+153 WDEISDNLI

-177 RYLDWTKESGDTCAQ
+177 RYLDWTKESGTSCGQ

-218 YAGQSDS
+218 CAGQSGS
-225 KITIASVNDGKDYIE
+225 QITISSVNGGKDYIE

-248 GRIWGVTEFDTK
+248 GRIWGVTEFDAK
-260 DASTLLEMAKKNL
+260 DASTLLEMAKENL
-273 QKRLEETITITI
+273 QKRLKETITITI

-296 AESFHVGNKVR
+296 AESFRVGDKVR
-307 VVSLPHGIDAEYTC
+307 VVSPPHGIDAEYTC
-321 TAISLDLVNPD
+321 TAILLDLVNPD

-359 DTSVEYLRQIVS
+359 DSSVEYLRQIVS

-378 LTDGLITA
+378 LFDGVIDA
-386 YTQKKNE
+386 YTTKVDD
-393 NTDTLNTVQ
+393 NTKAINTVQ
-402 TTLDGMNG
+402 LTLN
-410 TLSAYVETVDKHTQ
+410 S
-424 DITTVRADLDGMNGT
+424 
-439 LTAYAE
+439 
-445 RLGDAESEIT
+445 
-455 RVQVTLDGI
+455 VT
-464 NGELTSKVS
+464 GELTSKVS
-473 KGDLISTINQ
+473 KGDLVSTINQ
-483 TAGEVKISASC
+483 TAGAVKISANC
-494 INLEGYV
+494 IDLEGYV
-501 TTSEFETV
+501 TAKEFETV
-509 SGWAD
+509 SGWVDTFNGDFISAARCELD
-514 NFEGDTINC
+514 HLGAGQANLSETSITGPLTIGGTGVGWQKQTVVTGISDALRVSKTSQTITYATPEGGENTIN
-523 VTLSAFKVNSD
+523 VLTNVQVFAGGHYSTKKINYL
-534 DGEFG
+534 G
-539 ALSIGDAHISDLTL
+539 A
-553 TGTATIGSLTVGGTS
+553 
-568 VAPRTLKIGESSCT
+568 
-582 FFAPEDATFE
+582 
-592 LSDMPGYDDALAAAK
+592 
-607 SEGASSVHVQALEI
+607 GASE
-621 AGQNYHSSS
+621 
-630 KYIEVNLDTTLSNG
+630 
-644 STEEGLL
+644 
-651 SVNASSAYNA
+651 
-661 GVSDVAISEITCVDI
+661 
-676 SVGADTG
+676 
-683 RVRVVVKLSNG
+683 
-694 KTRQQVFTLS
+694 

>member
-1 MYTIYADDAL
+1 MYTIYADDTL
-11 LYSPGD
+11 LYLPGD

-142 SSVENTGYANT
+142 SSVENTGYGNT
-153 WDEISDNLL
+153 WDEISGNLI

-170 IRHEDGA
+170 VRYDGET
-177 RYLDWTKESGDTCAQ
+177 RYLDWTKESGTSCGQ

-218 YAGQSDS
+218 YAGQGDS
-225 KITIASVNDGKDYIE
+225 QITIKSVNDGKDYIE
-240 DAAGIALY
+240 DEAGIALY

-260 DASTLLEMAKKNL
+260 DAAKLLEMAKENL
-273 QKRLEETITITI
+273 QKRLKETITITI

-296 AESFHVGNKVR
+296 AESFRVGDKVR
-307 VVSLPHGIDAEYTC
+307 VVSPPHGIDAEYTC
-321 TAISLDLVNPD
+321 TAISLDLVSPD

-378 LTDGLITA
+378 LFDGVIDA
-386 YTQKKNE
+386 YTTKVDD
-393 NTDTLNTVQ
+393 NTKAINTVQ
-402 TTLDGMNG
+402 LTLN
-410 TLSAYVETVDKHTQ
+410 S
-424 DITTVRADLDGMNGT
+424 
-439 LTAYAE
+439 
-445 RLGDAESEIT
+445 
-455 RVQVTLDGI
+455 VT
-464 NGELTSKVS
+464 GELTSKVS
-473 KGDLISTINQ
+473 KDDLVSTINQ
-483 TAGEVKISASC
+483 TAGAVKISANC
-494 INLEGYV
+494 IDLEGYV
-501 TTSEFETV
+501 TATE
-509 SGWAD
+509 
-514 NFEGDTINC
+514 
-523 VTLSAFKVNSD
+523 LSAMKADVSWLNGVSLSVAELTARSGAHLGTAD
-534 DGEFG
+534 ADSLGVSG
-539 ALSIGDAHISDLTL
+539 ALSANTISANAIGTTL
-553 TGTATIGSLTVGGTS
+553 ALTVGGVS
-568 VAPRTLKIGESSCT
+568 AAPRTLKIGESSCT

-661 GVSDVAISEITCVDI
+661 GASDVAISEITCVDI
-676 SVGADTG
+676 SAGADTG

>member
-59 VRQDDEIIWRGRV
+59 VRQDNEIIWRGRV

-92 YLVDSVLHPYKLAD
+92 YLVDSVLHPYKLAN

-118 LTRHNEA
+118 MTRHNEA

-133 IGNVDIETL
+133 IGSIDIETL
-142 SSVENTGYANT
+142 SSVENTGYGNT
-153 WDEISDNLL
+153 WDEISGNLI
-162 DIHGGFLR
+162 DVHGGFLR
-170 IRHEDGA
+170 IRYDGDV
-177 RYLDWTKESGDTCAQ
+177 RYLDWTKESGTSCGQ

-206 VSASEVVTCLIP
+206 VSESEVVTCLIP
-218 YAGQSDS
+218 YAGQSGS
-225 KITIASVNDGKDYIE
+225 QITISSVNGGKDYIE

-260 DASTLLEMAKKNL
+260 DASTLLEMAKENL
-273 QKRLEETITITI
+273 QKRLKETITITI

-296 AESFHVGNKVR
+296 AESFRVGDKVR
-307 VVSLPHGIDAEYTC
+307 VVSPPHGIDAEYTC
-321 TAISLDLVNPD
+321 TAISLDLVSPD

-378 LTDGLITA
+378 ITDGLITA
-386 YTQKKNE
+386 YTQKTNE

-424 DITTVRADLDGMNGT
+424 DITTIRADLDGMNGT

-553 TGTATIGSLTVGGTS
+553 TGTATIGSLTVAKAAASWQKQTVVTGIS
-568 VAPRTLKIGESSCT
+568 
-582 FFAPEDATFE
+582 
-592 LSDMPGYDDALAAAK
+592 DALRVSKTSQTITYATPEGGENTINVLTNVQVFAGGHYSTKEISYLGA
-607 SEGASSVHVQALEI
+607 GASE
-621 AGQNYHSSS
+621 
-630 KYIEVNLDTTLSNG
+630 
-644 STEEGLL
+644 
-651 SVNASSAYNA
+651 
-661 GVSDVAISEITCVDI
+661 
-676 SVGADTG
+676 
-683 RVRVVVKLSNG
+683 
-694 KTRQQVFTLS
+694 

>member
-1 MYTIYADDAL
+1 MYTIYADDTL
-11 LYSPGD
+11 LYLPGD

-45 PMYSALHKMRTRID
+45 PLYSALHKMRTRII
-59 VRQDDEIIWRGRV
+59 VKQDDEIIWRGRV

-83 TVTCEGELT
+83 TVTCEGKLT

-118 LTRHNEA
+118 LMRHNEA

-133 IGNVDIETL
+133 IGDVDIETL
-142 SSVENTGYANT
+142 SSVENTGYGNT
-153 WDEISDNLL
+153 WDEISDNLI
-162 DIHGGFLR
+162 DVHGGFLR

-177 RYLDWTKESGDTCAQ
+177 RYLDWTKESGTSCGQ

-225 KITIASVNDGKDYIE
+225 KITIASVNDGKDYLE

-260 DASTLLEMAKKNL
+260 DASKLLEMAKENL
-273 QKRLEETITITI
+273 QKRLKETITITI

-296 AESFHVGNKVR
+296 AESFHVGDKVR
-307 VVSLPHGIDAEYTC
+307 VVSTPHGIDTEYTC

-378 LTDGLITA
+378 LFDGVIDVYTTKTD
-386 YTQKKNE
+386 Q
-393 NTDTLNTVQ
+393 NTDDIITVQ
-402 TTLDGMNG
+402 A
-410 TLSAYVETVDKHTQ
+410 TLSSVT
-424 DITTVRADLDGMNGT
+424 GT
-439 LTAYAE
+439 LTAYTE
-445 RLGDAESEIT
+445 RIGDTENEIT
-455 RVQVTLDGI
+455 RVQATLDAIDGTL
-464 NGELTSKVS
+464 ETKVS
-473 KGDLISTINQ
+473 KDDLISTINQ
-483 TAGEVKISASC
+483 SAGKVKISASC
-494 INLEGYV
+494 IDLEGYV
-501 TTSEFETV
+501 TASEFETV

-553 TGTATIGSLTVGGTS
+553 TGTATIGSLTVGKAAASWQKQTVVTGISDALRVSKTSQTITFATPEGGEETINVLTNVQVYAGGHYSTKEISYLGAGTS
-568 VAPRTLKIGESSCT
+568 E
-582 FFAPEDATFE
+582 
-592 LSDMPGYDDALAAAK
+592 
-607 SEGASSVHVQALEI
+607 
-621 AGQNYHSSS
+621 
-630 KYIEVNLDTTLSNG
+630 
-644 STEEGLL
+644 
-651 SVNASSAYNA
+651 
-661 GVSDVAISEITCVDI
+661 
-676 SVGADTG
+676 
-683 RVRVVVKLSNG
+683 
-694 KTRQQVFTLS
+694 

>member
-59 VRQDDEIIWRGRV
+59 VRQDNEIIWRGRV

-92 YLVDSVLHPYKLAD
+92 YLVDSVLHPYKLAN

-118 LTRHNEA
+118 MTRHNEA

-133 IGNVDIETL
+133 IGSIDIETL
-142 SSVENTGYANT
+142 SSVENTGYGNT
-153 WDEISDNLL
+153 WDEISGNLI
-162 DIHGGFLR
+162 DVHGGFLR
-170 IRHEDGA
+170 IRYDGDV
-177 RYLDWTKESGDTCAQ
+177 RYLDWTKESGTSCGQ

-218 YAGQSDS
+218 YAGQSGS
-225 KITIASVNDGKDYIE
+225 QITISSVNGGKDYIE

-260 DASTLLEMAKKNL
+260 DASTLLEMAKENL
-273 QKRLEETITITI
+273 QKRLKETITITI

-296 AESFHVGNKVR
+296 AESFRVGDKVR
-307 VVSLPHGIDAEYTC
+307 VVSPPHGIDAEYTC
-321 TAISLDLVNPD
+321 TAISLDLVSPD

-378 LTDGLITA
+378 ITDGLITA
-386 YTQKKNE
+386 YTQKTNE

-424 DITTVRADLDGMNGT
+424 DITTIRADLDGMNGT

-514 NFEGDTINC
+514 NFEDDTINC

-553 TGTATIGSLTVGGTS
+553 TGTATIGSLTVAKAAASWQKQTVVTGIS
-568 VAPRTLKIGESSCT
+568 
-582 FFAPEDATFE
+582 
-592 LSDMPGYDDALAAAK
+592 DALRVSKTSQTITYATPEGGENTINVLTNVQVFAGGHYSTKEISYLGA
-607 SEGASSVHVQALEI
+607 GASE
-621 AGQNYHSSS
+621 
-630 KYIEVNLDTTLSNG
+630 
-644 STEEGLL
+644 
-651 SVNASSAYNA
+651 
-661 GVSDVAISEITCVDI
+661 
-676 SVGADTG
+676 
-683 RVRVVVKLSNG
+683 
-694 KTRQQVFTLS
+694 

>member
-1 MYTIYADDAL
+1 MYTIYADDTL
-11 LYSPGD
+11 LYLPGD

-45 PMYSALHKMRTRID
+45 PLYSALHKMRTRII
-59 VRQDDEIIWRGRV
+59 VKQDDEIIWRGRV

-118 LTRHNEA
+118 LMRHNEA

-133 IGNVDIETL
+133 IGDVDIETL
-142 SSVENTGYANT
+142 SSVENTGYGNT
-153 WDEISDNLL
+153 WDEISDNLI
-162 DIHGGFLR
+162 DVHGGFLR

-177 RYLDWTKESGDTCAQ
+177 RYLDWTKESGTSCGQ

-225 KITIASVNDGKDYIE
+225 KITIASVNDGKDYLE

-248 GRIWGVTEFDTK
+248 GRIWGVTEFDAK
-260 DASTLLEMAKKNL
+260 DASTLLEMAKENL
-273 QKRLEETITITI
+273 QKRLKETITITI

-296 AESFHVGNKVR
+296 AESFRVGDKVR
-307 VVSLPHGIDAEYTC
+307 VVSPPHGIDAEYTC
-321 TAISLDLVNPD
+321 TAISLDLVSPD

-378 LTDGLITA
+378 LFDGVIDA
-386 YTQKKNE
+386 YTTKVDD
-393 NTDTLNTVQ
+393 NTKAINTVQ
-402 TTLDGMNG
+402 LTLN
-410 TLSAYVETVDKHTQ
+410 S
-424 DITTVRADLDGMNGT
+424 
-439 LTAYAE
+439 
-445 RLGDAESEIT
+445 
-455 RVQVTLDGI
+455 VT
-464 NGELTSKVS
+464 GELTSKVS
-473 KGDLISTINQ
+473 KDDLVSTINQ
-483 TAGEVKISASC
+483 TAGAVKISASC
-494 INLEGYV
+494 IDLDGYV
-501 TTSEFETV
+501 TATE
-509 SGWAD
+509 
-514 NFEGDTINC
+514 
-523 VTLSAFKVNSD
+523 LSAMKADVSWLNGVSLSVAELTARSGAHLGTAD
-534 DGEFG
+534 ADSLGVSG
-539 ALSIGDAHISDLTL
+539 ALSANTISANAIGTTL
-553 TGTATIGSLTVGGTS
+553 ALSVGGVS
-568 VAPRTLKIGESSCT
+568 AAPRTLKIGESSCT

-661 GVSDVAISEITCVDI
+661 GASDVAISEITCVDI
-676 SVGADTG
+676 SAGADTG

>member
-118 LTRHNEA
+118 LTQHNAA

-142 SSVENTGYANT
+142 SSVENTGYGNT
-153 WDEISDNLL
+153 WDEISDNLI

-170 IRHEDGA
+170 IRHEDGV
-177 RYLDWTKESGDTCAQ
+177 RYLDWTKESGTSCGQ

-225 KITIASVNDGKDYIE
+225 KITISSVNGGKDYLE

-260 DASTLLEMAKKNL
+260 DAAKLLEMAKENL
-273 QKRLEETITITI
+273 QKRLKETITITI

-296 AESFHVGNKVR
+296 AESFHVGDKVR
-307 VVSLPHGIDAEYTC
+307 VVSPPHAIDAEYTC

-386 YTQKKNE
+386 YTTKTNE
-393 NTDTLNTVQ
+393 NTKAINTVQ
-402 TTLDGMNG
+402 TTLDAVNG
-410 TLSAYVETVDKHTQ
+410 TLTSYVETVDQHTQ
-424 DITTVRADLDGMNGT
+424 EITTVKQTMDGLSGT
-439 LTAYAE
+439 LET
-445 RLGDAESEIT
+445 
-455 RVQVTLDGI
+455 
-464 NGELTSKVS
+464 KVS
-473 KGDLISTINQ
+473 KGDVVSVINQ
-483 TAGEVKISASC
+483 TAGAVKISANC
-494 INLEGYV
+494 IDLEGYV
-501 TTSEFETV
+501 TATE
-509 SGWAD
+509 
-514 NFEGDTINC
+514 
-523 VTLSAFKVNSD
+523 LSAMKADVSWLNGVSLSVAELTARSGAHLGVAD
-534 DGEFG
+534 ATSLGISG
-539 ALSIGDAHISDLTL
+539 ALSANTISANAIGATL
-553 TGTATIGSLTVGGTS
+553 SLTVDGTS

-661 GVSDVAISEITCVDI
+661 GAGDVAISEITCVDI
-676 SVGADTG
+676 SAGADTG

>member
-17 EELSVLSPVLETQCN
+17 EELSVLSPVLETSCN
-32 AAGTLTFVLLPEH
+32 AAGTLTFVLLPAH
-45 PMYSALHKMRTRID
+45 PLYDKLQKLKTRIR
-59 VRQDDEIIWRGRV
+59 VMQDDEILWRGRV

-142 SSVENTGYANT
+142 SSVENTGYGNT
-153 WDEISDNLL
+153 WDEISGNLL

-170 IRHEDGA
+170 VRHEDGA
-177 RYLDWTKESGDTCAQ
+177 RYLDWTKESGTSCGQ

-218 YAGQSDS
+218 CAGQGDS
-225 KITIASVNDGKDYIE
+225 QITIASVNGGKDYIE

-260 DASTLLEMAKKNL
+260 DASTLLEMAKENL
-273 QKRLEETITITI
+273 QKRLKETITITI

-296 AESFHVGNKVR
+296 AESFRVGDKVR
-307 VVSLPHGIDAEYTC
+307 VVSPPHGIDAEYTC

-378 LTDGLITA
+378 LFDGVIDA
-386 YTQKKNE
+386 YTTKVDD
-393 NTDTLNTVQ
+393 NTKAINTVQ
-402 TTLDGMNG
+402 LTLN
-410 TLSAYVETVDKHTQ
+410 SV
-424 DITTVRADLDGMNGT
+424 I
-439 LTAYAE
+439 
-445 RLGDAESEIT
+445 
-455 RVQVTLDGI
+455 
-464 NGELTSKVS
+464 GELTSKVS
-473 KGDLISTINQ
+473 KGDLVSTINQ
-483 TAGEVKISASC
+483 TAGAVKISANC
-494 INLEGYV
+494 IDLEGYV
-501 TTSEFETV
+501 TAKEFETV
-509 SGWAD
+509 SGWVDTFNGDFISAARCELD
-514 NFEGDTINC
+514 HLDAGQANLSETSITGPLTIGGTGVGWQKQTVVTGISDALRVSKTSQTITYATPEGGENTIN
-523 VTLSAFKVNSD
+523 VLTNVQVFAGGHYSTKEINYL
-534 DGEFG
+534 G
-539 ALSIGDAHISDLTL
+539 A
-553 TGTATIGSLTVGGTS
+553 
-568 VAPRTLKIGESSCT
+568 
-582 FFAPEDATFE
+582 
-592 LSDMPGYDDALAAAK
+592 
-607 SEGASSVHVQALEI
+607 GASE
-621 AGQNYHSSS
+621 
-630 KYIEVNLDTTLSNG
+630 
-644 STEEGLL
+644 
-651 SVNASSAYNA
+651 
-661 GVSDVAISEITCVDI
+661 
-676 SVGADTG
+676 
-683 RVRVVVKLSNG
+683 
-694 KTRQQVFTLS
+694 

>member
-1 MYTIYADDAL
+1 MYTIYADDTL
-11 LYSPGD
+11 LYLPGD

-142 SSVENTGYANT
+142 SSVENTGYGNT
-153 WDEISDNLL
+153 WDEISDNLI

-177 RYLDWTKESGDTCAQ
+177 RYLDWTKASGTSCGQ

-218 YAGQSDS
+218 YAGQGDS
-225 KITIASVNDGKDYIE
+225 KITIASVNGGKDYIE

-260 DASTLLEMAKKNL
+260 DATKLLEMAKENL
-273 QKRLEETITITI
+273 HKRLKETITITI

-296 AESFHVGNKVR
+296 AESFHVGDKVR
-307 VVSLPHGIDAEYTC
+307 VISPPHGIDAEYTC

-378 LTDGLITA
+378 LFDGVIDV
-386 YTQKKNE
+386 YTTKVDD
-393 NTDTLNTVQ
+393 NTKAINTVQ
-402 TTLDGMNG
+402 LTLN
-410 TLSAYVETVDKHTQ
+410 S
-424 DITTVRADLDGMNGT
+424 
-439 LTAYAE
+439 
-445 RLGDAESEIT
+445 
-455 RVQVTLDGI
+455 VT
-464 NGELTSKVS
+464 GELTSKVS
-473 KGDLISTINQ
+473 KDDLVSTINQ
-483 TAGEVKISASC
+483 TAGAVKISANC
-494 INLEGYV
+494 IDLEGYV
-501 TTSEFETV
+501 TATELSAMKADVSWLKGLTV
-509 SGWAD
+509 DVGILSTG
-514 NFEGDTINC
+514 
-523 VTLSAFKVNSD
+523 TLSAGIAS
-534 DGEFG
+534 
-539 ALSIGDAHISDLTL
+539 LDAVTANVLILGKSTVGWQKQTVVTGISDALRVSKTSQTITYATPEGGENTINVLTNVQVFAGGHYSTKEISYL
-553 TGTATIGSLTVGGTS
+553 GAGTS
-568 VAPRTLKIGESSCT
+568 E
-582 FFAPEDATFE
+582 
-592 LSDMPGYDDALAAAK
+592 
-607 SEGASSVHVQALEI
+607 
-621 AGQNYHSSS
+621 
-630 KYIEVNLDTTLSNG
+630 
-644 STEEGLL
+644 
-651 SVNASSAYNA
+651 
-661 GVSDVAISEITCVDI
+661 
-676 SVGADTG
+676 
-683 RVRVVVKLSNG
+683 
-694 KTRQQVFTLS
+694 

>member
-1 MYTIYADDAL
+1 MYTIYADDTL
-11 LYSPGD
+11 LYLPGD
-17 EELSVLSPVLETQCN
+17 EELSVLSPMLETQCN
-32 AAGTLTFVLLPEH
+32 AAGTLTFVMLPEH
-45 PMYSALHKMRTRID
+45 PLYSALHKMRTRID

-72 LETETDFYRQK
+72 LETESDFYRQK

-142 SSVENTGYANT
+142 SSVENTGYGNT
-153 WDEISDNLL
+153 WDEISDNLI

-170 IRHEDGA
+170 VRYDGET
-177 RYLDWTKESGDTCAQ
+177 RYLDWTKESGTSCGQ

-218 YAGQSDS
+218 YAGQSGS
-225 KITIASVNDGKDYIE
+225 QITIKSVNDGKDYIE

-248 GRIWGVTEFDTK
+248 GRIWGVTEFDAK
-260 DASTLLEMAKKNL
+260 DASTLLEMAKENL
-273 QKRLEETITITI
+273 QKRLKETITITI

-296 AESFHVGNKVR
+296 AESFRVGDKVR
-307 VVSLPHGIDAEYTC
+307 VVSPPHGIDAEYTC
-321 TAISLDLVNPD
+321 TAISLDLVSPD

-371 DQNTHLL
+371 DQNTYLL
-378 LTDGLITA
+378 LFDGVIDA
-386 YTQKKNE
+386 YTTKVDD
-393 NTDTLNTVQ
+393 NTEAINTVQ
-402 TTLDGMNG
+402 LTLN
-410 TLSAYVETVDKHTQ
+410 S
-424 DITTVRADLDGMNGT
+424 
-439 LTAYAE
+439 
-445 RLGDAESEIT
+445 
-455 RVQVTLDGI
+455 VT
-464 NGELTSKVS
+464 GELTSKVS
-473 KGDLISTINQ
+473 KDDLVSTINQ
-483 TAGEVKISASC
+483 TAGAVKISAQC
-494 INLEGYV
+494 IDLEGYV
-501 TTSEFETV
+501 TATELSTMKADVSWLNGVSLSVAELTARSGAHLGVADATSLGV
-509 SGWAD
+509 S
-514 NFEGDTINC
+514 
-523 VTLSAFKVNSD
+523 
-534 DGEFG
+534 G
-539 ALSIGDAHISDLTL
+539 ALSANTISANAIGATL
-553 TGTATIGSLTVGGTS
+553 SLTVGGTS

-661 GVSDVAISEITCVDI
+661 GAGDVAISGITCVDI
-676 SVGADTG
+676 SAGADTG

>member
-32 AAGTLTFVLLPEH
+32 AAGTLTFVMLPEH
-45 PMYSALHKMRTRID
+45 PLYSALHKMRTRID

-72 LETETDFYRQK
+72 LETESDFYRQK

-142 SSVENTGYANT
+142 SSVENTGYGNT
-153 WDEISDNLL
+153 WDEISDNLI

-170 IRHEDGA
+170 VRYDGET
-177 RYLDWTKESGDTCAQ
+177 RYLDWTKESGTSCGQ

-218 YAGQSDS
+218 YAGQSGS
-225 KITIASVNDGKDYIE
+225 QITIESVNDGKDYIE

-248 GRIWGVTEFDTK
+248 GRIWGVTEFDAK
-260 DASTLLEMAKKNL
+260 DASTLLEMAKENL
-273 QKRLEETITITI
+273 QKRLKETITITI

-296 AESFHVGNKVR
+296 AESFRVGDKVR
-307 VVSLPHGIDAEYTC
+307 VVSPPHGIDAEYTC

-378 LTDGLITA
+378 LFDGVIDA
-386 YTQKKNE
+386 YTTKVDD
-393 NTDTLNTVQ
+393 NTKAINTVQ
-402 TTLDGMNG
+402 LTLN
-410 TLSAYVETVDKHTQ
+410 S
-424 DITTVRADLDGMNGT
+424 
-439 LTAYAE
+439 
-445 RLGDAESEIT
+445 
-455 RVQVTLDGI
+455 VT
-464 NGELTSKVS
+464 GELTSKVS
-473 KGDLISTINQ
+473 KDDLVSTINQ
-483 TAGEVKISASC
+483 TAGAVKISAQC
-494 INLEGYV
+494 IDLEGYV
-501 TTSEFETV
+501 TATELSAMKADVTWLKGLTV
-509 SGWAD
+509 DVGIL
-514 NFEGDTINC
+514 NTG
-523 VTLSAFKVNSD
+523 TLSAGIASVDTLTANVLILGKSTV
-534 DGEFG
+534 GWQKQTVVTG
-539 ALSIGDAHISDLTL
+539 ISDALRVSKTSQTITYATPEGGENTINVLTNVQVF
-553 TGTATIGSLTVGGTS
+553 AGGHYSTKEIS
-568 VAPRTLKIGESSCT
+568 YL
-582 FFAPEDATFE
+582 
-592 LSDMPGYDDALAAAK
+592 
-607 SEGASSVHVQALEI
+607 GAS
-621 AGQNYHSSS
+621 
-630 KYIEVNLDTTLSNG
+630 
-644 STEEGLL
+644 
-651 SVNASSAYNA
+651 AS
-661 GVSDVAISEITCVDI
+661 E
-676 SVGADTG
+676 
-683 RVRVVVKLSNG
+683 
-694 KTRQQVFTLS
+694 

>member
-1 MYTIYADDAL
+1 MARYPSTTEEGGCKCTPSTRTTHCCIL
-11 LYSPGD
+11 RGD

-142 SSVENTGYANT
+142 SSVENTGYGNT
-153 WDEISDNLL
+153 WDEISDNLI

-177 RYLDWTKESGDTCAQ
+177 RYLDWTKESGTSCGQ

-218 YAGQSDS
+218 CAGQSGS
-225 KITIASVNDGKDYIE
+225 QITISSVNGGKDYIE

-248 GRIWGVTEFDTK
+248 GRIWGVTEFDAK
-260 DASTLLEMAKKNL
+260 DASTLLEMAKENL
-273 QKRLEETITITI
+273 QKRLKETITITI

-296 AESFHVGNKVR
+296 AESFRVGDKVR
-307 VVSLPHGIDAEYTC
+307 VVSPPHGIDAEYTC
-321 TAISLDLVNPD
+321 TAILLDLVNPD

-359 DTSVEYLRQIVS
+359 DSSVEYLRQIVS

-378 LTDGLITA
+378 LFDGVIDA
-386 YTQKKNE
+386 YTTKVDD
-393 NTDTLNTVQ
+393 NTKAINTVQ
-402 TTLDGMNG
+402 LTLN
-410 TLSAYVETVDKHTQ
+410 S
-424 DITTVRADLDGMNGT
+424 
-439 LTAYAE
+439 
-445 RLGDAESEIT
+445 
-455 RVQVTLDGI
+455 VT
-464 NGELTSKVS
+464 GELTSKVS
-473 KGDLISTINQ
+473 KGDLVSTINQ
-483 TAGEVKISASC
+483 TAGAVKISANC
-494 INLEGYV
+494 IDLEGYV
-501 TTSEFETV
+501 TAKEFETV
-509 SGWAD
+509 SGWVDTFNGDFISAARCELD
-514 NFEGDTINC
+514 HLDAGQANLSETSITGPLTIGGTGVGWQKQTVVTGISDALRVSKTSQTITYATPEGGENTIN
-523 VTLSAFKVNSD
+523 VLTNVQVFAGGHYSTKEINYL
-534 DGEFG
+534 G
-539 ALSIGDAHISDLTL
+539 A
-553 TGTATIGSLTVGGTS
+553 
-568 VAPRTLKIGESSCT
+568 
-582 FFAPEDATFE
+582 
-592 LSDMPGYDDALAAAK
+592 
-607 SEGASSVHVQALEI
+607 GASE
-621 AGQNYHSSS
+621 
-630 KYIEVNLDTTLSNG
+630 
-644 STEEGLL
+644 
-651 SVNASSAYNA
+651 
-661 GVSDVAISEITCVDI
+661 
-676 SVGADTG
+676 
-683 RVRVVVKLSNG
+683 
-694 KTRQQVFTLS
+694 